1 MSLSRGVHVF
11 FRINLPYFT
20 RSKKGEEFITLAECA
35 RQILQHA
42 EDEEEV
48 TTVTAKEGGLRL

>member
-1 MSLSRGVHVF
+1 MF
-11 FRINLPYFT
+11 FSVSIYHTLPDP
-20 RSKKGEEFITLAECA
+20 KKEKSSSPWRNGA